1 VMGALYGVTLIGL
14 TTIILMVDASTALP
28 LSDVDEVA
36 IEAQPGVVRTLLSAP
51 VSLDS
56 MLAQAEKLGS
66 GESTFNM
73 LTARPKQQSAPEA
86 PVLFDYTPPNQ
97 LEEEADPE
105 ESLPLATFERKR
117 ALEEATEQNTAK
129 LESSAASVSAEH
141 QREEMLLQGI
151 QVSQPTLSQVRT
163 PAVNPNTFRL
173 SAPQADQLTAVAELE
188 PGAEPQVSLNDVLA
202 KFNHEQTA
210 TISTSM
216 PTPKPESLMASSPV
230 LFPDVSPLQ
239 VQPELTSSLQQQ
251 FANSLTSSDTVKPLQ
266 MQPEAINS
274 LQQQFADSLAPLGTG
289 STPQS
294 QSTGP
299 VTPLDIDD
307 DQEDLGESDDVGN
320 SATAD
325 SDNAIGVDTTQ
336 SMLGAQIEKEAAK
349 AARSVLKNTMKTV
362 ENEFLMS
369 EKQLT
374 KDASN
379 SSPALTLQN
388 LRRPDAAAAQAQT
401 KRRQDRASAKDE
413 HKKMKL
419 EAKLAYDRAVGAAH
433 KVAKEQLDHTLA
445 GLKMQ
450 LAQQKKSVS
459 EDAKLQEEQAK
470 QKMLDE
476 IRTKEMVAVNRL
488 QATLPGK
495 MAQVKKKAE
504 AQAQRVAVMA
514 IQQVTSENHKLRES
528 LSNELG
534 EAREKL
540 GESQL
545 KLTNSDENPTAALQE
560 AVDVKEQK
568 AHVDKLGKL
577 ANNALTQ
584 QKARAASQVSKAQ
597 DDAKESVRLAMKS
610 AQKNEVATAR
620 KQMAAEQKNIRQDAQ
635 EVYEDKRQAI
645 VKKAKEAEVQ
655 LTAKTKLL
663 VDRAI
668 QRAPL
673 SEAALGQK
681 AKTAYTEATRA
692 ADQYLAKKIA
702 DATPDVQ
709 AKNGERINRDIA
721 ESAIENPTQS
731 KEFTLANQNFEAAA
745 KFAAQKARK
754 AKRKLDVTRQKTKEM
769 MTELSKETKEAKAAA
784 DKAEALDEKVT
795 RIKLAKLQLHE
806 ARAANAFNKAARAHL
821 QEEFAK
827 KQMKQAPIK
836 GDKALSKFQSKLKL
850 LQSKAKTTAVDAFN
864 MARGA
869 AVELAKEPEAS
880 PN

>member
-1 VMGALYGVTLIGL
+1 M
-14 TTIILMVDASTALP
+14 
-28 LSDVDEVA
+28 
-36 IEAQPGVVRTLLSAP
+36 LL
-51 VSLDS
+51 VLQ
-56 MLAQAEKLGS
+56 AQAEKLGS

-73 LTARPKQQSAPEA
+73 LTARSKQQSAPEA

-105 ESLPLATFERKR
+105 DSLDGPLATFERKR

-151 QVSQPTLSQVRT
+151 QISQPTLSQVRT
-163 PAVNPNTFRL
+163 PAVNPDTFRL
-173 SAPQADQLTAVAELE
+173 SAPQADQLTAVAELK

-202 KFNHEQTA
+202 EFNHEQTA

-216 PTPKPESLMASSPV
+216 PKPKPESLMASSPV

-251 FANSLTSSDTVKPLQ
+251 FANSLTSSDTVNQ

-274 LQQQFADSLAPLGTG
+274 LQQQFPDSLAPLGTG

-307 DQEDLGESDDVGN
+307 DEEDLGESDDVGN

-325 SDNAIGVDTTQ
+325 SENAIGVDTTQ

-349 AARSVLKNTMKTV
+349 AARSVLKDTMKTV

-369 EKQLT
+369 ERQLT

-401 KRRQDRASAKDE
+401 QRRQDRASAKDE

-470 QKMLDE
+470 QKMLDV
-476 IRTKEMVAVNRL
+476 IRTKELVSVNRL

-514 IQQVTSENHKLRES
+514 IQEVTSENHKLRES

-534 EAREKL
+534 EARAKL

-620 KQMAAEQKNIRQDAQ
+620 KQMAAEQKNIRQEAQ
-635 EVYEDKRQAI
+635 KVYEDKRQVI
-645 VKKAKEAEVQ
+645 VKKAKEAKVQ

-663 VDRAI
+663 ADRAI

-681 AKTAYTEATRA
+681 AKTAYTEATHA

-784 DKAEALDEKVT
+784 DKAETLDEKVT

-836 GDKALSKFQSKLKL
+836 GDQALSKFQSKLKL

-869 AVELAKEPEAS
+869 AVELAKEPKAS

>member
-1 VMGALYGVTLIGL
+1 MGKTDEARSVGDPQRQAVMGALYGVTLIGL

-56 MLAQAEKLGS
+56 MLVQAEKLGS

-151 QVSQPTLSQVRT
+151 QVSQPTLSQVRA

-230 LFPDVSPLQ
+230 LFPDVRPLQ
-239 VQPELTSSLQQQ
+239 V
-251 FANSLTSSDTVKPLQ
+251 
-266 MQPEAINS
+266 QPEAINS

-577 ANNALTQ
+577 ANNALTR

-620 KQMAAEQKNIRQDAQ
+620 KQMAAEQKSIRQDAQ
-635 EVYEDKRQAI
+635 EAYEDKRQAI
-645 VKKAKEAEVQ
+645 VKKAKEAEAQ

-681 AKTAYTEATRA
+681 AKTAYTEATHA

>member
-1 VMGALYGVTLIGL
+1 MGKTDEARSVGDPQRQAVMGALYGVTLIGL

-73 LTARPKQQSAPEA
+73 LTARPKQQPAPEA

-251 FANSLTSSDTVKPLQ
+251 FANSLAS
-266 MQPEAINS
+266 
-274 LQQQFADSLAPLGTG
+274 LGTG

-325 SDNAIGVDTTQ
+325 SDDAIGVDTTQ

-681 AKTAYTEATRA
+681 AKTAYTEATHA

-827 KQMKQAPIK
+827 KQMKQAPVK

-850 LQSKAKTTAVDAFN
+850 LQSKAKTTAVDAFK
-864 MARGA
+864 MAA
-869 AVELAKEPEAS
+869 
-880 PN
+880 